1 MEADAMVTTIPDRLA
16 PFAEDQCVEWHG
28 LDWKGYVTMLRLRGE
43 RHIPRMIYLDG
54 SLYLVTTSFPHERLA
69 ERLGLFVMEVVVGLD
84 IPCVPAGQTTFRKR
98 KKRGGVEGDKT
109 FYLANE
115 ARVRGKDKIDLRVD
129 PPPDLASEAVR
140 THAATA
146 AVEVYRRLGVPEVWV
161 CDDKRFRILVRQ
173 ANGRYAEAGASAAFP
188 FLSPGEIDEW
198 VRRPQTVPETE
209 WLKEVRRWV
218 RDTLPARFRGQ
229 GG

>member
-1 MEADAMVTTIPDRLA
+1 MTSCEGDPIAATEATARRSRPIGR
-16 PFAEDQCVEWHG
+16 AEDQCVEWHD

-43 RHIPRMIYLDG
+43 RHSPRMIYLDG

-69 ERLGLFVMEVVVGLD
+69 ERLGLFVMVIVEELD
-84 IPCVPAGQTTFRKR
+84 IPCVPAGQTTFRRR

-115 ARVRGKDKIDLRVD
+115 ARVRGKDKIDLRMD
-129 PPPDLASEAVR
+129 PPPDLAIEAVH

-146 AVEVYRRLGVPEVWV
+146 AVEVYRRLGVPEVWI

-188 FLSPGEIDEW
+188 FLSAAEIVDW
-198 VRRPQTVPETE
+198 VDAGPRRSP
-209 WLKEVRRWV
+209 RRN
-218 RDTLPARFRGQ
+218 G
-229 GG
+229 